1 MKHDTSF
8 DWHEP
13 GLTIGQVAQRSGVAA
28 SAIRFYEAQGLISS
42 DRTAG
47 NQRRYHGD
55 VMCRLAMIEACQRVG
70 LTLAEV
76 GQVLGALP
84 RGRRRPG
91 RTGTRSP
98 SSCAPRPSPAS
109 TNSARCCAT
118 LPLTIRERGV
128 ACKISAPAGAV
139 GILIWHPSVSRGGGE
154 G

>member
-1 MKHDTSF
+1 VKFDTSF

-13 GLTIGQVAQRSGVAA
+13 GLTVGEVARRSGVAP

-76 GQVLGALP
+76 RETLAPLPAGQAPTRRDWDALAEQLRGEAQSRIDRLSQVLHEL
-84 RGRRRPG
+84 
-91 RTGTRSP
+91 T
-98 SSCAPRPSPAS
+98 PAES
-109 TNSARCCAT
+109 
-118 LPLTIRERGV
+118 
-128 ACKISAPAGAV
+128 
-139 GILIWHPSVSRGGGE
+139 
-154 G
+154 

>member
-13 GLTIGQVAQRSGVAA
+13 GLTVGQVAKRSGVAA

-55 VMCRLAMIEACQRVG
+55 VLCRLAMIEACQRVG

-76 GQVLGALP
+76 GQALAALP
-84 RGRRRPG
+84 QGRAPTRQDWDALAERL
-91 RTGTRSP
+91 RTETQSRIDQLSQVLREL
-98 SSCAPRPSPAS
+98 APTP
-109 TNSARCCAT
+109 
-118 LPLTIRERGV
+118 
-128 ACKISAPAGAV
+128 
-139 GILIWHPSVSRGGGE
+139 
-154 G
+154 

>member
-1 MKHDTSF
+1 VKHDTSF

-13 GLTIGQVAQRSGVAA
+13 GLTVGQVARRSGVAA

-76 GQVLGALP
+76 SQALAALTPGQAPTRQDWDALAERLRDQAQSRIDQLSQVLRDLVP
-84 RGRRRPG
+84 VEPG
-91 RTGTRSP
+91 P
-98 SSCAPRPSPAS
+98 DSSNA
-109 TNSARCCAT
+109 
-118 LPLTIRERGV
+118 
-128 ACKISAPAGAV
+128 
-139 GILIWHPSVSRGGGE
+139 
-154 G
+154 

>member
-1 MKHDTSF
+1 MRPTVEPQHLLRSTSGGHSRGVKHNTSF

-13 GLTIGQVAQRSGVAA
+13 GLTVGQVAQRSGVAV

-76 GQVLGALP
+76 GQALTALP
-84 RGRRRPG
+84 PG
-91 RTGTRSP
+91 QAPTRQDWDALAERLRTEAQSRIDQLSQVLRELAPTPEPGPHRSD
-98 SSCAPRPSPAS
+98 A
-109 TNSARCCAT
+109 
-118 LPLTIRERGV
+118 
-128 ACKISAPAGAV
+128 
-139 GILIWHPSVSRGGGE
+139 
-154 G
+154 

>member
-13 GLTIGQVAQRSGVAA
+13 GLTVGQVAQRSGVAT

-55 VMCRLAMIEACQRVG
+55 VMCRLAMIEACQPVG

-76 GQVLGALP
+76 GQALAALP
-84 RGRRRPG
+84 PG
-91 RTGTRSP
+91 QAPTRQDWDALAQRLRTEAQSRIDQLS
-98 SSCAPRPSPAS
+98 RV
-109 TNSARCCAT
+109 
-118 LPLTIRERGV
+118 LREL
-128 ACKISAPAGAV
+128 APAPEPGPPGVDA
-139 GILIWHPSVSRGGGE
+139 
-154 G
+154 

>member
-1 MKHDTSF
+1 MKHDTPF

-13 GLTIGQVAQRSGVAA
+13 VLTIGQVAQRSGVAV

-76 GQVLGALP
+76 GQALAALP
-84 RGRRRPG
+84 PG
-91 RTGTRSP
+91 QAPTRQDWDALAERLRTEAQSRIDQLSQVLRELAPIPEPGPHRSD
-98 SSCAPRPSPAS
+98 A
-109 TNSARCCAT
+109 
-118 LPLTIRERGV
+118 
-128 ACKISAPAGAV
+128 
-139 GILIWHPSVSRGGGE
+139 
-154 G
+154 